1 MTTARHAR
9 RRRRRY
15 HQALAHEQRR
25 HRAQARVAPAHRSD
39 DLYAKGIAWTAIVV
53 LVLVALAL
61 AASL

>member
-1 MTTARHAR
+1 MKTAEHAR

-25 HRAQARVAPAHRSD
+25 HSARARVEPVHRAD
-39 DLYAKGIAWTAIVV
+39 NVYATGIAWTAFVV
-53 LVLVALAL
+53 LVLVAIVV